1 MIKGQV
7 MVKVEIQEA
16 KDNDLSLILSLFK
29 QPDMDNNKVLSV
41 EQAKK
46 IFNRIKSYP
55 SYRIYVAKAG
65 DEVVGTLSLLI
76 MDKLAHMGAPS
87 GIVEDVLVHKDWQG
101 RGIGEKMMKFAM
113 DLCQKMGCYKLML
126 SSDVKREIAH
136 NFYEK
141 LGFKKHGYSF
151 VVHFAKEGKDL

>member
-1 MIKGQV
+1 

-16 KDNDLSLILSLFK
+16 TDKDLSLILSLFK
-29 QPDMDNNKVLSV
+29 QSDMDNNKVLSV
-41 EQAKK
+41 EQAKR
-46 IFNRIKSYP
+46 IFNRIKSYS

-76 MDKLAHMGAPS
+76 MDKLAHLGAPS
-87 GIVEDVLVHKDWQG
+87 GIVEDVVVRKDWQG
-101 RGIGEKMMKFAM
+101 KGIGKKMMKFAI
-113 DLCQKMGCYKLML
+113 DLCQKIGCYKLML
-126 SSDVKREIAH
+126 SSDVKRGIAH

-151 VVHFAKEGKDL
+151 VVHFAKDDKDL